1 MAEIDF
7 DAMRGAGGH
16 DPAPSLR
23 TMVNWAGGLVSLTL
37 VAGLFV
43 WGYQIVVRDVSG
55 VPVIR
60 ALEGPMRIAP
70 DDPGGRQAEH
80 QGLAVNRVAAEG
92 EAAPPPDMLRLA
104 PAPVDLAGDDR
115 PVIVPQPA
123 AALSSDLAADPG
135 ADASEPVL
143 AALNLSDMPASDA
156 AGGAVFDAADADLA
170 AGAAEAEAE
179 PGTAEAETE
188 ALPLPQGA
196 LRQSPRPAARP
207 QEDLATRAAIASAR
221 AAMDAP
227 APTEVAAASIPPG
240 TALVQLG
247 AFDSGDEARGVWD
260 SLSGQRSFA
269 GFFSDKTRVIQTVDR
284 GGRTFFRLRASGF
297 ADMAAA
303 RRFCAAVSA
312 EGADC
317 IPVVAR

>member
-16 DPAPSLR
+16 DAAPSLK

-80 QGLAVNRVAAEG
+80 QGLSVNRVAAEG

-115 PVIVPQPA
+115 PVIAPQPA
-123 AALSSDLAADPG
+123 AGAAADP
-135 ADASEPVL
+135 SQPVL
-143 AALNLSDMPASDA
+143 AALNLADTPATDA
-156 AGGAVFDAADADLA
+156 AGGALFDRAEP
-170 AGAAEAEAE
+170 AAEPVAPEAE
-179 PGTAEAETE
+179 PTEEE
-188 ALPLPQGA
+188 ALTLPAGA

-227 APTEVAAASIPPG
+227 APAEIAADSVLPG

-297 ADMAAA
+297 ADLAAA

>member
-7 DAMRGAGGH
+7 NAMRGSGGH
-16 DPAPSLR
+16 DAPPSPKTIL
-23 TMVNWAGGLVSLTL
+23 NWAGGLVSLTL
-37 VAGLFV
+37 MAGLV
-43 WGYQIVVRDVSG
+43 TWGYQVVMRDVSG

-80 QGLAVNRVAAEG
+80 QGLAVNRVAALG
-92 EAAPPPDMLRLA
+92 EAGPPADMLQLA

-115 PVIVPQPA
+115 PVIAPPPAEAAAYAAADEAAPILASVGGAATPVPDADGGALFEGDDLSAAAGPA
-123 AALSSDLAADPG
+123 AETLAADDVEG
-135 ADASEPVL
+135 AT
-143 AALNLSDMPASDA
+143 
-156 AGGAVFDAADADLA
+156 
-170 AGAAEAEAE
+170 EA
-179 PGTAEAETE
+179 
-188 ALPLPQGA
+188 ALPLPAGA
-196 LRQSPRPAARP
+196 LRQSPRPRTRP
-207 QEDLATRAAIASAR
+207 QEDFAARAAIAAAR
-221 AAMDAP
+221 AAMTAP
-227 APTEVAAASIPPG
+227 VATEIAAESVAVG

-247 AFDSGDEARGVWD
+247 AFDSGDEARAVWD
-260 SLSGQRSFA
+260 SLASQRRFS
-269 GFFSDKTRVIQTVDR
+269 GFFTDKTRVIQTVDR
-284 GGRTFFRLRASGF
+284 GGKTFFRLRASGF